1 MKFLQIVPLEGQ
13 TIEDVNEQV
22 SGTEGTNS
30 GDATNDQGTNTETAL
45 PGGNHTNNNGDM
57 PFYTQGWFLFVVII
71 AIMYFLMIRPQR
83 KQQKE
88 MENFRR
94 SLQPGMDVVTT
105 GGVYGKIKEINENI
119 VVIEIAHNVNVRVD
133 ISVVLAIP
141 SAAKNNKK

>member
-1 MKFLQIVPLEGQ
+1 
-13 TIEDVNEQV
+13 
-22 SGTEGTNS
+22 
-30 GDATNDQGTNTETAL
+30 
-45 PGGNHTNNNGDM
+45 
-57 PFYTQGWFLFVVII
+57 
-71 AIMYFLMIRPQR
+71 MYFLMIRPQR

>member
-1 MKFLQIVPLEGQ
+1 MKFLQIAPLEGQ

-30 GDATNDQGTNTETAL
+30 GGETTDQGTNTVTTH

-141 SAAKNNKK
+141 SAAQNNKK